1 MHNRRTQKLMALG
14 FALVALV
21 VSLPAFAADDV
32 PTAPKPL
39 VATLERLGG
48 LLTQLESQLAAVDRP
63 AADRLED
70 RVAEAGDLVE
80 ELLVSL
86 EAPGASPREQ
96 AMKLDR
102 ALHRLIAVLEG
113 IVAGPDRQA
122 ERDQVRTTLGEL
134 RAWVDGY
141 IAAATAGMNPREAE
155 RLARAAQDMARS
167 LLTRLAETAKKAQ
180 DTQPG
185 LTKLSLVV
193 ERLNALTARLDAL
206 LQRMRSQSGAGQ

>member
-1 MHNRRTQKLMALG
+1 MHNRRTQKLMAVG

-21 VSLPAFAADDV
+21 VSLPAFAADDA
-32 PTAPKPL
+32 PAAPKPL
-39 VATLERLGG
+39 VVTLERLGE
-48 LLTQLESQLAAVDRP
+48 LLTQFESQLAAVDRP

-70 RVAEAGDLVE
+70 RVAQAGDLVE

-86 EAPGASPREQ
+86 ETPGTSPREQ

-102 ALHRLIAVLEG
+102 ALHRLISVLEE
-113 IVAGPDRQA
+113 IVVGPDRQP

-155 RLARAAQDMARS
+155 RFARAAQDMARS
-167 LLTRLAETAKKAQ
+167 LVARLAETAKKAQ
-180 DTQPG
+180 APEPG
-185 LTKLSLVV
+185 PTKLSLVV
-193 ERLNALTARLDAL
+193 ERLDALTARLDAL
-206 LQRMRSQSGAGQ
+206 LRRIQGPSQAGQ